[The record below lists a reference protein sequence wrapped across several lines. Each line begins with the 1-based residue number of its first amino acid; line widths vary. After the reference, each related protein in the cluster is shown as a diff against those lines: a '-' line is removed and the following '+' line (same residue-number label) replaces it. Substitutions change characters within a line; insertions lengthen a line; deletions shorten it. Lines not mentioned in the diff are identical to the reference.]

1 MSGRQ
6 RWRAIGVRAALASAF
21 LIAITVA
28 VAYVA
33 TEARWFSP
41 PYGAFGKQLAWALSI
56 PEGAY
61 NFDVVIP
68 GRLYRSALPDAR
80 LVERLRQVHGVERL
94 VSLAGPFESHQKA
107 RDLGIDVSVFHW
119 RGDSLPPAG
128 ELDRVLD
135 IIDEGEPVLVHCFH
149 GQNRAGYAVAAYR
162 VMRQGWT

>member
-107 RDLGIDVSVFHW
+107 RDLGIDPGW
-119 RGDSLPPAG
+119 RARS
-128 ELDRVLD
+128 
-135 IIDEGEPVLVHCFH
+135 
-149 GQNRAGYAVAAYR
+149 RAR
-162 VMRQGWT
+162 HHR